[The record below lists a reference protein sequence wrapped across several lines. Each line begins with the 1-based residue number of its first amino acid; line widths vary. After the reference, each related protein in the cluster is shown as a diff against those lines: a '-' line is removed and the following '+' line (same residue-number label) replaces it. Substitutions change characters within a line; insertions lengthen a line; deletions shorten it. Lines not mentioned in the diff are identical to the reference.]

1 MCGIIGYIGP
11 RNAKDVILGGLERME
26 YRGYDSAGLALNV
39 AQKPN
44 GLILQKA
51 AGRLSVLKQKLESQ
65 DLFGESAIGHTRW
78 ATHGAPSD
86 LNAHPQKYGRV
97 TLVHNGIF
105 ENYLSLKQELQKAGH
120 SFISTTDTEV
130 AAHLLDSLLNQ
141 GHDTLKAISL
151 LCEKVIGL
159 FALGILIEGEPGRV
173 YFAKRGTPLIV
184 AQNGS
189 ESFFASDQAAL
200 VEWQPK
206 YYALNDSE
214 IGFIERS
221 NVAVFDHAGQQVSFL
236 LSPLSAKLEAIEK
249 QGYEHFMHKEIF
261 EQPRVIK
268 QVLLGRIKNDEICL
282 EGFELDFE
290 RLDHIQKIQIIACG
304 SSYYAGLIA
313 KTGLEARLGLPV
325 EVEVASEYRY
335 RHTLTDSKTLVI
347 AISQSGETADNIAAL
362 EKALSQKALC
372 MAVCNV
378 LGSTIA
384 NRCGLSVGS
393 LMLNAGPEISVASTK
408 AFVAQVVALKLFTIA
423 LAKHRNVLS
432 RLEEQEAIG
441 ALLKLSDHIS
451 RVLQQDQE
459 IAALAKQL
467 KDEPHMLYIAR
478 GELFPVALEGA
489 LKMKE
494 LAYIFAE
501 GYAAGELKHGPIA
514 TIDHG
519 MPAVVLFSNDNLAL
533 KTASNLQEMKARG
546 AKIISVGPSDA
557 PALHNDADFVIDLGL
572 CEPWLLPILTTIPL
586 QLLAYHLSALKGLDV
601 DKPRNLAKSVTVE

>member
-26 YRGYDSAGLALNV
+26 YRGYDSAGLALNT
-39 AQKPN
+39 AQTPS

-51 AGRLSVLKQKLESQ
+51 AGRLAVLKQKLENQ
-65 DLFGESAIGHTRW
+65 NLFGESAIGHTRW

-105 ENYLSLKQELQKAGH
+105 ENYNALKKELLALGH
-120 SFISTTDTEV
+120 SFSSTTDTEV
-130 AAHLLDSLLNQ
+130 AAHLLDSLLNE
-141 GHDTLKAISL
+141 GHDALKAIAL
-151 LCEKVIGL
+151 LCERVEGL

-173 YFAKRGTPLIV
+173 YFAKRGTPLLI
-184 AQNGS
+184 AQNES

-214 IGFIERS
+214 MGFIEREHA
-221 NVAVFDHAGQQVSFL
+221 AVFDHAGQQVPFL
-236 LSPLSAKLEAIEK
+236 LSPLSAKLETIEK
-249 QGYEHFMHKEIF
+249 HGHKHFMHKEIF
-261 EQPRVIK
+261 EQPRVIE
-268 QVLLGRIKNDEICL
+268 QVLRGRIKDNEICL
-282 EGFELDFE
+282 EGFELDFNQLE
-290 RLDHIQKIQIIACG
+290 HVEKIQIIACG

-313 KTGLEARLGLPV
+313 KPQIEGLLALPV
-325 EVEVASEYRY
+325 EVEIASEYRY
-335 RHTLTDSKTLVI
+335 RQTLTDSRTLVI
-347 AISQSGETADNIAAL
+347 AISQSGETADTIAAL
-362 EKALSQKALC
+362 EKAMSQKAHC

-384 NRCGLSVGS
+384 NRCSLNVGS

-408 AFVAQVVALKLFTIA
+408 AFIAQVVALKLFTMA
-423 LAKHRNVLS
+423 MAKHR
-432 RLEEQEAIG
+432 
-441 ALLKLSDHIS
+441 ALLSKAEEREAMRALLNLKD
-451 RVLQQDQE
+451 RVSEVLKQDQE
-459 IAALAKQL
+459 IALLAEHL

-514 TIDHG
+514 TIDRG
-519 MPAVVLFSNDNLAL
+519 MPAVVLFSNDYLAS
-533 KTASNLQEMKARG
+533 KTASNLQEIKARG
-546 AKIISVGPSDA
+546 AKIISVGPTDA
-557 PALHNDADFVIDLGL
+557 QALRDDADFIIDLGF
-572 CEPWLLPILTTIPL
+572 CEPWLLPILATIPL

>member
-39 AQKPN
+39 AQEPF
-44 GLILQKA
+44 GLIVQKT
-51 AGRLSVLKQKLESQ
+51 AGRLSALRQKLEHQ
-65 DLFGESAIGHTRW
+65 ELFGESAIGHTRW

-105 ENYLSLKQELQKAGH
+105 ENYVSLKEDLQAVGH
-120 SFISTTDTEV
+120 SFISRTDTEV
-130 AAHLLDSLLNQ
+130 AAHLLDSLLND

-151 LCEKVIGL
+151 LCEQVKGL
-159 FALGILIEGEPGRV
+159 FALGILIEGEPERI
-173 YFAKRGTPLIV
+173 YFAKRGAPLIV
-184 AQNGS
+184 AQNES
-189 ESFFASDQAAL
+189 ESFLASDQAAL

-214 IGFIERS
+214 IGFIERNS
-221 NVAVFDHAGQQVSFL
+221 VAVFDHAGAQVFFS
-236 LSPLSAKLEAIEK
+236 LSPLSARLESIEK
-249 QGYEHFMHKEIF
+249 QGFKHFMHKEIF
-261 EQPRVIK
+261 EQPRVVE
-268 QVLLGRIKNDEICL
+268 QVLLGRIKNQEICL
-282 EGFELDFE
+282 EGFELDFQ
-290 RLDHIQKIQIIACG
+290 RLNQIQKIQIIACG
-304 SSYYAGLIA
+304 TSYYAGLIA
-313 KTGLEARLGLPV
+313 KPGLEAILNLPV
-325 EVEVASEYRY
+325 EVEIASEYRY

-347 AISQSGETADNIAAL
+347 AISQSGETADTIAAL
-362 EKALSQKALC
+362 EKALSKNALC
-372 MAVCNV
+372 MALCNV
-378 LGSTIA
+378 LGSTIYS
-384 NRCGLSVGS
+384 RCLLSAGS
-393 LMLNAGPEISVASTK
+393 FMLNAGPEISVASTK
-408 AFVAQVVALKLFTIA
+408 AFVAQLVALKLFT
-423 LAKHRNVLS
+423 LAMAKSRCLLS
-432 RLEEQEAIG
+432 KLEEQEATQ
-441 ALLKLSDHIS
+441 ALLNLKDHIS
-451 RVLQQDQE
+451 RVLKQDQE
-459 IAALAKQL
+459 IALLAAQL
-467 KDEPHMLYIAR
+467 KDEPHMLYVGR

-519 MPAVVLFSNDNLAL
+519 MPAVVLFSNDYLAP

-557 PALHNDADFVIDLGL
+557 PALRTDVDFVVDLGL
-572 CEPWLLPILTTIPL
+572 CEPWLLPIVTTIPM

>member
-26 YRGYDSAGLALNV
+26 YRGYDSAGLALNL
-39 AQKPN
+39 AQEPH

-51 AGRLSVLKQKLESQ
+51 AGRLSVLKQKLGNQ

-105 ENYLSLKQELQKAGH
+105 ENYVSLKQELQQAGH
-120 SFISTTDTEV
+120 SFISSTDTEV
-130 AAHLLDSLLNQ
+130 AAHLLDSLLND
-141 GHDTLKAISL
+141 GHDVLKAISL
-151 LCEKVIGL
+151 LCEKVEGL
-159 FALGILIEGEPGRV
+159 FALGILIEGEPQRI
-173 YFAKRGTPLIV
+173 YFAKRGTPLII
-184 AQNGS
+184 AQNES

-200 VEWQPK
+200 VQWQPK
-206 YYALNDSE
+206 FYALNDSE
-214 IGFIERS
+214 IGFIERDH
-221 NVAVFDHAGQQVSFL
+221 VAVFNHDGQKVPFS

-249 QGYEHFMHKEIF
+249 QGYKHFMHKEIF
-261 EQPRVIK
+261 EQPLVIE
-268 QVLLGRIKNDEICL
+268 QVLLGRIKNKEICF
-282 EGFELDFE
+282 EGFELDFA
-290 RLDHIQKIQIIACG
+290 RLEHIEKIQIIACG

-313 KTGLEARLGLPV
+313 KPGLEARLGLPV
-325 EVEVASEYRY
+325 EVEIASEYRY
-335 RHTLTDSKTLVI
+335 RHTLTDAKTLVV
-347 AISQSGETADNIAAL
+347 AISQSGETADTIAAL

-378 LGSTIA
+378 LGSSIA
-384 NRCGLSVGS
+384 NRCGLSIGS

-408 AFVAQVVALKLFTIA
+408 AFVAQVVALKLFTVA
-423 LAKHRNVLS
+423 LAKHRNMLS
-432 RLEEQEAIG
+432 SLEEQEA
-441 ALLKLSDHIS
+441 LSSLVKLKDHVS
-451 RVLQQDQE
+451 RVLKLDAR
-459 IAALAKQL
+459 IIDLASQL

-514 TIDHG
+514 TIDEG
-519 MPAVVLFSNDNLAL
+519 MPAVVLFSNDHLAS
-533 KTASNLQEMKARG
+533 KTANNLQEMKARG

-557 PALHNDADFVIDLGL
+557 PGLYNDADFVIDLGL
-572 CEPWLLPILTTIPL
+572 CEPWLLPIVSTIPM
-586 QLLAYHLSALKGLDV
+586 QLLAYHLSALKGFDV

>member
-26 YRGYDSAGLALNV
+26 YRGYDSAGLALNK
-39 AQKPN
+39 AQEPY
-44 GLILQKA
+44 GLIVQKA
-51 AGRLSVLKQKLESQ
+51 AGRLSVLKQQLENQ

-105 ENYLSLKQELQKAGH
+105 ENYVSLKESLTRAGH
-120 SFISTTDTEV
+120 SFLSSTDTEV
-130 AAHLLDSLLNQ
+130 AAHLLDSLLND
-141 GHDTLKAISL
+141 GHEALKAISL
-151 LCEKVIGL
+151 LCEQVIGL
-159 FALGILIEGEPGRV
+159 FALGIIIEGESGRI
-173 YFAKRGTPLIV
+173 YFAKRGTPLII
-184 AQNGS
+184 AQNES

-214 IGFIERS
+214 IGFIERDH
-221 NVAVFDHAGQQVSFL
+221 VFVFDHALNQVSFML
-236 LSPLSAKLEAIEK
+236 NPLSAKLDTIEK
-249 QGYEHFMHKEIF
+249 QGYKHFMHKEIF
-261 EQPRVIK
+261 EQPRVVE
-268 QVLLGRIKNDEICL
+268 QVLLGRVNNTQICL
-282 EGFELDFE
+282 EGFDLDFS
-290 RLDHIQKIQIIACG
+290 RLDHIQKIHIIACG

-313 KTGLEARLGLPV
+313 KPGLEARLGLPV
-325 EVEVASEYRY
+325 EVEIASEYRY
-335 RHTLTDSKTLVI
+335 RQTLTNSHTLVI
-347 AISQSGETADNIAAL
+347 AISQSGETADTIAAL
-362 EKALSQKALC
+362 EKAFSQNALC

-408 AFVAQVVALKLFTIA
+408 AFIAQVLALKLFTIA
-423 LAKHRNVLS
+423 LAKHKNML
-432 RLEEQEAIG
+432 LAHEEHD
-441 ALLKLSDHIS
+441 ALVGLMGLKDHIT
-451 RVLQQDQE
+451 RVLQQDSE
-459 IAALAKQL
+459 IALLAEEL

-514 TIDHG
+514 TIDQG
-519 MPAVVLFSNDNLAL
+519 MPAVVLFSSDHLAS
-533 KTASNLQEMKARG
+533 KTASNMQEMKARG
-546 AKIISVGPSDA
+546 AKIISVGPTDA
-557 PALHNDADFVIDLGL
+557 PALRNDADFVIDLGV
-572 CEPWLLPILTTIPL
+572 CDPWLLPILTTIPL
-586 QLLAYHLSALKGLDV
+586 QLLAYHLSVLKGLDV